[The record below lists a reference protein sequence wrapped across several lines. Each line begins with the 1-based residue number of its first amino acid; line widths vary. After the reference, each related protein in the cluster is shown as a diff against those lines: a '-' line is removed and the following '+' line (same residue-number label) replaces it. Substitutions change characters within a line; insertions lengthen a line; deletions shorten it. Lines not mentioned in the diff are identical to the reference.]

1 MLQARTEEQQDYIKS
16 LAEKESCDGKVT
28 VLVDSINYCVDSCF
42 DVELSFD
49 TMAKIVAYLRNEDGK
64 RRGKA
69 IRAAIKSKI
78 NKLWVV
84 GDTIY
89 LKGADPEKV
98 EAFILSLAENGYDT
112 KELLNEYKQTGKIT
126 I

>member
-16 LAEKESCDGKVT
+16 LAEKESCDGHVT
-28 VLVDSINYCVDSCF
+28 VFVDSINYCVDSCF